1 MTSRLNLSQVYEI
14 AENNNKKLNQIVFCM
29 ESLEAKIIQIIDE
42 FSEQIKED
50 GFIHERMISKIMQQE
65 QSMIDGYFESKRTHS
80 RKSFKEC
87 FGNTIKFVEAKTYNV
102 ADNAMDILTRCYI
115 NMNGL
120 KEPYW
125 PMLKKVVNARMNFL
139 LDIQNI
145 ENN

>member
-50 GFIHERMISKIMQQE
+50 GFIHEGMISKIMKQE
-65 QSMIDGYFESKRTHS
+65 QSMIDGYFKSKRTHS

-87 FGNTIKFVEAKTYNV
+87 FRNTIKFVGAKTHNV